1 MVQGVFVDEVLLK
14 LNGGILNTESAVKR
28 EDIRAY
34 IAPAVNWAMMKSY
47 YLNLQSESNRDF
59 PSQFYGTF
67 SGLAITR
74 PAGAR
79 PYFVLPKG
87 YVPLPSNQGIRFVTD
102 GCDNTYIP
110 LQDSDMALI
119 NYYSKQ
125 LSAEKFYRPSGNQVQ
140 LIGLPRLMNE
150 ITAVVIIDSSQLT
163 DDDVLP
169 IQAGQEVD
177 AINVCVEFFTGQR
190 QLPGDK
196 VNNKADIN
204 VA

>member
-1 MVQGVFVDEVLLK
+1 MIRGVFIDEVLLK

-28 EDIRAY
+28 EDIRSY

-47 YLNLQSESNRDF
+47 YLNIQSEGNRDF

-67 SGLAITR
+67 NDLDIVR
-74 PAGAR
+74 PVSAR
-79 PYFVLPKG
+79 PYFILPKG
-87 YVPLPSNQGIRFVTD
+87 YVPLPSNQGIRYVTD
-102 GCDNTYIP
+102 GCDNTYTP

-125 LSAEKFYRPSGNQVQ
+125 LTGVHFYRPSGNQVQ
-140 LIGLPRLMNE
+140 LIGLPKLMNK
-150 ITAVVIIDSSQLT
+150 ISAVVIVDVDQLT

-190 QLPGDK
+190 QFPGDK
-196 VNNKADIN
+196 LNNKADIN